1 MAAVSSNHVGDSDQ
15 LAEPTPSFTAVN
27 GSGSPAPP
35 AKSRPDHE
43 HHRDQ
48 AEAPNHRALLPNNQ
62 HETPPA
68 TTVRQDPKYISER
81 QERRPS
87 PAPVASQ
94 VPPQTQSSKPPTP
107 APVPIAPME
116 HPPARPCQQPDPND
130 PRAQYSNGHS
140 RTSSNQPPV
149 AVMSPQAQKRKRS
162 YEGEPDRRQDYD
174 HQANSVYPMSAPM
187 NGPPPSPGGQRVHDM
202 ENGHARDRPG
212 YSPRQTYPPP
222 PGSYPPPPQETYAAP
237 PRMRDSPP
245 EIYPRPERHQ
255 LVRNEYD
262 QPVDP
267 SIAPAQ
273 PRPYYSDPQ
282 EAHLANAL
290 QRENRGYDAPP
301 PQVENAFGTPEE
313 EDDPHAQYG
322 AYGDNRSSQDMDRK
336 RRKRVFSNRTKT
348 GCMTCRRRKK
358 KCDEQHPECTC
369 NNHFPITDCFGI
381 TNGSGFKTK
390 RICFLA
396 FEILYLHSDLK
407 EAFLTYLR

>member
-1 MAAVSSNHVGDSDQ
+1 MAAVSSNHVGDNDQ
-15 LAEPTPSFTAVN
+15 LAEPIPSFTAVN
-27 GSGSPAPP
+27 GSGSPAPS

-43 HHRDQ
+43 QHREQ

-87 PAPVASQ
+87 PAPVAAQ

-116 HPPARPCQQPDPND
+116 HPPARPSLQPDPND

-187 NGPPPSPGGQRVHDM
+187 NGPPPSPGGQRIHDM

-313 EDDPHAQYG
+313 EEDPHAQYG

-369 NNHFPITDCFGI
+369 NNHFPITNWFGI
-381 TNGSGFKTK
+381 TDGS
-390 RICFLA
+390 
-396 FEILYLHSDLK
+396 
-407 EAFLTYLR
+407 